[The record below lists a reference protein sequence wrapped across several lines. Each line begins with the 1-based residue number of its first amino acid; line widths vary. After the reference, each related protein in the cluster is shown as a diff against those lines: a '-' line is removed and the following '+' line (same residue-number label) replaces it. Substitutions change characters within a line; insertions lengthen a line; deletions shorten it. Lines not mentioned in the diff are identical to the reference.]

1 MLVRYSNS
9 LHTSFDTDYDILVTN
24 PPYSGEHKPRLIEF
38 LKRSEKP
45 FLLLLP
51 VYTATK
57 SYWRLFA
64 EEPISNLKP
73 SSEGAGFSS
82 SQSFRRNTIYL
93 LPPDSYEY
101 HHPEGT
107 GKDIPPFFSAWF
119 AAGFSRAIVDR
130 YHVKGFINI
139 TFNTFQ

>member
-1 MLVRYSNS
+1 M
-9 LHTSFDTDYDILVTN
+9 
-24 PPYSGEHKPRLIEF
+24 IEF
-38 LKRSEKP
+38 LRKSEKP

-57 SYWRLFA
+57 SYWRQFA
-64 EEPISNLKP
+64 EEPGTLHSTSLLPSGSNL
-73 SSEGAGFSS
+73 SSNSGASS
-82 SQSFRRNTIYL
+82 SSRNRPRNVMYL

-119 AAGFSRAIVDR
+119 VGGFVQSSIDR
-130 YHVKGFINI
+130 
-139 TFNTFQ
+139 